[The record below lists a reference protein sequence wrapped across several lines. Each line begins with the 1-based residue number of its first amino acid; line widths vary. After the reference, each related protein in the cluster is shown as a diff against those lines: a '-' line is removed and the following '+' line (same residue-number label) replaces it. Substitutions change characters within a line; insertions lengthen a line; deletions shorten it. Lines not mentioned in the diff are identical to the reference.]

1 MLLRRCICT
10 TLQCAYG
17 WYNMRILTIV
27 KCFRRLLQ
35 QVGPVG
41 VGDSLIEERT
51 SLVQSTSFT
60 MIFYYNKLTSFTMIF
75 FYNKSITSSI
85 IFFIL
90 LPSSGAVSPFY
101 NNRSPNQSTIQ
112 VYKRP
117 MNNRPSGVNH
127 PYPNNKQT
135 NRAVSYVR
143 LNKHPTQTFIYPCYF
158 MYSLKCLPFESF

>member
-1 MLLRRCICT
+1 MRFSWANLKKIGNFTDVKYLTNSTSGQVGPLDAIKTLYMHHTTMCI
-10 TLQCAYG
+10 
-17 WYNMRILTIV
+17 WYYMRILTIV

-60 MIFYYNKLTSFTMIF
+60 MIFCYNKLTSFTMLF

-117 MNNRPSGVNH
+117 N
-127 PYPNNKQT
+127 
-135 NRAVSYVR
+135 
-143 LNKHPTQTFIYPCYF
+143 
-158 MYSLKCLPFESF
+158 E

>member
-1 MLLRRCICT
+1 MRFSRANLKQIGNFTDVKNLTNPTSGQVGPLDAIKTLYMHHT
-10 TLQCAYG
+10 TMYI
-17 WYNMRILTIV
+17 WYYMRILTIV

-101 NNRSPNQSTIQ
+101 NNRSPNQPTIQ

-117 MNNRPSGVNH
+117 N
-127 PYPNNKQT
+127 
-135 NRAVSYVR
+135 
-143 LNKHPTQTFIYPCYF
+143 
-158 MYSLKCLPFESF
+158 E